1 MKHLWSPWR
10 MEYINNHDK
19 VEGCVFCNALGQMD
33 GPENLIIARGQL
45 AFVILNRYPY
55 TSGHVMVVPNS
66 HQSSLETLDTAI
78 RSEIMELTNRTMQ
91 VLQQIYHPQGFNLGM
106 NIGSVAGAGIAEHV
120 HMHIVPRWGGDTN
133 FMSAVAGTRVLPESL
148 EDTYLRVQA
157 GWLTA
162 ANNNPT

>member
-1 MKHLWSPWR
+1 LKHLWSPWR

-19 VEGCVFCNALGQMD
+19 VEGCVFCNALGLAD
-33 GPENLIIARGQL
+33 GRENLIVARGRL

-66 HQSSLETLDTAI
+66 HQSSLEALDIAI
-78 RSEIMELTNRTMQ
+78 RSEIMELTNQTMQ
-91 VLQQIYHPQGFNLGM
+91 VLQQIYQPQGFNLGM

-148 EDTYLRVQA
+148 EDTYLRVHA
-157 GWLTA
+157 GWLA
-162 ANNNPT
+162 AAKNIPS